1 MTDLI
6 IVDFPRQR
14 KLPKV
19 QFAETAQLHIYIYK
33 RHNVPRRKLWFTMK
47 LAVRED
53 VLKARAGRTS
63 NDTADADADADASDA
78 ERSSFWIGIAHL
90 LTPACIDEVRT
101 CRAQCIYAVLTEQA
115 RQGLST
121 RFNSWETIAL
131 ASFAQTRQPVLRAR
145 ELAIPEERHKRT
157 TGRLNIGGDGWT
169 EFVWDEGGRSMMRLW
184 RRGRR
189 RAAENEGDCEGRRV
203 LFGTKFMID

>member
-19 QFAETAQLHIYIYK
+19 QFAETAKLHIYK
-33 RHNVPRRKLWFTMK
+33 RHNVPRRKLWFTTREYDLMK

-63 NDTADADADADASDA
+63 NETADSDADADASDA
-78 ERSSFWIGIAHL
+78 ERSGFWIGIAHL

-101 CRAQCIYAVLTEQA
+101 CRAQCIYAVLTEQE

-131 ASFAQTRQPVLRAR
+131 ASFAQTRQPVLRAM
-145 ELAIPEERHKRT
+145 ELGKLHRDT
-157 TGRLNIGGDGWT
+157 L
-169 EFVWDEGGRSMMRLW
+169 
-184 RRGRR
+184 
-189 RAAENEGDCEGRRV
+189 
-203 LFGTKFMID
+203 

>member
-19 QFAETAQLHIYIYK
+19 QFAETAQLHIYK
-33 RHNVPRRKLWFTMK
+33 RHNVPRRELWFTTREYDLMK

-63 NDTADADADADASDA
+63 NDTADSDADASDA

-101 CRAQCIYAVLTEQA
+101 CRVQCIYAVLAEQA

-145 ELAIPEERHKRT
+145 ELGKLHREA
-157 TGRLNIGGDGWT
+157 L
-169 EFVWDEGGRSMMRLW
+169 
-184 RRGRR
+184 
-189 RAAENEGDCEGRRV
+189 
-203 LFGTKFMID
+203 

>member
-1 MTDLI
+1 MHANKAVNSKKTPTPTPTPNMTDLI

-19 QFAETAQLHIYIYK
+19 QFAETAQLHTYK
-33 RHNVPRRKLWFTMK
+33 RHNVPRRELYFTTREYDLMK

-63 NDTADADADADASDA
+63 NDTADADADADALTKA
-78 ERSSFWIGIAHL
+78 EDRSSFWIGIAHL

-101 CRAQCIYAVLTEQA
+101 CRAQCIYAVLTEQE

-145 ELAIPEERHKRT
+145 ELGNLHRDT
-157 TGRLNIGGDGWT
+157 L
-169 EFVWDEGGRSMMRLW
+169 
-184 RRGRR
+184 
-189 RAAENEGDCEGRRV
+189 
-203 LFGTKFMID
+203 

>member
-19 QFAETAQLHIYIYK
+19 QFAETAQLHIYK
-33 RHNVPRRKLWFTMK
+33 RHNVPRRELYFTTREYDLMK

-63 NDTADADADADASDA
+63 NDTADADALTKA
-78 ERSSFWIGIAHL
+78 EDRSGFWIGIAHL

-101 CRAQCIYAVLTEQA
+101 CRVQCIYAVLAEQA

-145 ELAIPEERHKRT
+145 ELGKLHREA
-157 TGRLNIGGDGWT
+157 L
-169 EFVWDEGGRSMMRLW
+169 
-184 RRGRR
+184 
-189 RAAENEGDCEGRRV
+189 
-203 LFGTKFMID
+203 

>member
-1 MTDLI
+1 MHANKAVNSNKNTNTNIIMTDHLI
-6 IVDFPRQR
+6 IVDSPRQR

-19 QFAETAQLHIYIYK
+19 QFAETAQLHIYK
-33 RHNVPRRKLWFTMK
+33 RHNVPRRELWFTTREYDLIK

-63 NDTADADADADASDA
+63 NDTADADADASDA

-101 CRAQCIYAVLTEQA
+101 CRVQCIYAVLAEQA
-115 RQGLST
+115 RQGLSA

-145 ELAIPEERHKRT
+145 ELGKLHREA
-157 TGRLNIGGDGWT
+157 L
-169 EFVWDEGGRSMMRLW
+169 
-184 RRGRR
+184 
-189 RAAENEGDCEGRRV
+189 
-203 LFGTKFMID
+203 